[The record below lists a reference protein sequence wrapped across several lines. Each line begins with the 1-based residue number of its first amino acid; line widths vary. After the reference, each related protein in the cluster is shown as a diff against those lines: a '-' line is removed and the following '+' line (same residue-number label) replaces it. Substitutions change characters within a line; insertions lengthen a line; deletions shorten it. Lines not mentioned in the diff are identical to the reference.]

1 MKMRELTDT
10 SIGEYLSTV
19 NVSTKNKQKAALT
32 AFRNWRTD
40 QKIQDTPITSEQ
52 IERFKSVNPSN
63 WEEQTLGTYC
73 GYVYTFAGLERP
85 KKHRQTK
92 SKEEANTMEDKTL
105 SRTEPEEHGAEAEAK
120 EAMTDEAEAG
130 VKELP
135 TEAEAE
141 QEEITAS
148 DTAGDEAEQEESII
162 SDVADE
168 FGSGHAEM
176 YRRKTRKKRG
186 VNRVQI
192 SVYLPQNV
200 YDILDALSRVNGGA
214 VSDIVEDTAI
224 NFAEKNREIAK
235 SVIKSLSSYR
245 LQY

>member
-141 QEEITAS
+141 QEE
-148 DTAGDEAEQEESII
+148 SII

-168 FGSGHAEM
+168 SGSGHAEM

-235 SVIKSLSSYR
+235 SV
-245 LQY
+245 

>member
-1 MKMRELTDT
+1 MRELTDT

-141 QEEITAS
+141 QEE
-148 DTAGDEAEQEESII
+148 SII

-168 FGSGHAEM
+168 SGSGHAEM

>member
-1 MKMRELTDT
+1 
-10 SIGEYLSTV
+10 
-19 NVSTKNKQKAALT
+19 
-32 AFRNWRTD
+32 
-40 QKIQDTPITSEQ
+40 
-52 IERFKSVNPSN
+52 
-63 WEEQTLGTYC
+63 
-73 GYVYTFAGLERP
+73 
-85 KKHRQTK
+85 
-92 SKEEANTMEDKTL
+92 MEDKTL

-141 QEEITAS
+141 QEE
-148 DTAGDEAEQEESII
+148 SII

-168 FGSGHAEM
+168 SGSGHAEM

>member
-141 QEEITAS
+141 QEE
-148 DTAGDEAEQEESII
+148 SII

-168 FGSGHAEM
+168 SGSGHAEM